1 MTFRANI
8 AAVLLLMSH
17 ALYSQ
22 DAFVIDWDFTG
33 QSFKDFVLKTESQ
46 YPVRFFFNDEWVSDL
61 TLGSYSGKRIL
72 NEILDTLFDGKSIY
86 WYGIEAGNIILTK
99 PYAIKQ
105 IKEKQADELSFMPGI
120 DYSEN
125 REAKITGENLVTDIG
140 NPSDKDKPG
149 KVTLSGYI
157 IDKESREPVAGV
169 TVYVPELSAGTI
181 SNSFGFYKIDMP
193 RGTYSVKFT
202 FIGMK
207 ERVFNLNMFGSGEL
221 NAEMNSVLVPL
232 KEAVITA
239 EKDIHLQR
247 FETGVEKVNITTFR
261 LMPTSMGESDIIKS
275 VLLIPGVNSVGEGS
289 SGFNVR
295 GGSAGQNLILLYG
308 APVYNPSHLFGFFSA
323 VNSDIIGD
331 VTLYKG
337 GIPGKYG
344 GRLSS
349 VMEII
354 PREGNRR
361 EFAGNAG
368 ISPVTAHFT
377 IEGPVR
383 EDTIF
388 YHIAGRTTYSDWLLR
403 FIDNPSISNS
413 SAYFGDLNAR
423 IAFDINRKNKMD
435 LSAYYSYDSFRLNSD
450 TTYRYQNNIISL
462 RWRHYFSSRFFSAFT
477 VYNSFYKYDIT
488 SLRVPQEAFELTHR
502 INSTGFKA
510 DFNWFKGRNEF
521 NFGADLNRYDVM
533 PGSFMPA
540 HDSSIVI
547 PNTIEGQK
555 AIEAALYF
563 EDKYILT
570 DYLSVD
576 AGLRFSSFYAM
587 GPQTVYT
594 YNPDFTKSASSV
606 TDTTAYANRDNYKTY
621 SGPELRLSA
630 NFRLDN
636 YSSLKLNYNHTKQYL
651 HLLSNTASISPSDT
665 WKLSDAYIKPET
677 GDQIAA
683 GYYRVL
689 NKNKIEISA
698 EVYYKWMDNMVD
710 FKGGTDLVMNE
721 AIERDIV
728 NVYGKAYGME
738 FLVKKPGGRVRWSI
752 GYTWSRVL
760 TKSKGTFDDE
770 LINSGKW
777 FPANYDKPHDLIL
790 TFNTLF
796 SRRVSFSANY
806 VFSSG
811 RPVTY
816 PVTTYSIDGIV
827 ITHYSDRNKYRIPYY
842 SRFDFSVKIS
852 GNLKSDK
859 IAQPH
864 WIFSIYN
871 FTGRDNVYSAYFKSA
886 NNTVKGYYLTVFSK
900 PIPSLSFNF
909 DF

>member
-1 MTFRANI
+1 
-8 AAVLLLMSH
+8 
-17 ALYSQ
+17 
-22 DAFVIDWDFTG
+22 
-33 QSFKDFVLKTESQ
+33 
-46 YPVRFFFNDEWVSDL
+46 
-61 TLGSYSGKRIL
+61 
-72 NEILDTLFDGKSIY
+72 
-86 WYGIEAGNIILTK
+86 
-99 PYAIKQ
+99 
-105 IKEKQADELSFMPGI
+105 MPG
-120 DYSEN
+120 
-125 REAKITGENLVTDIG
+125 T
-140 NPSDKDKPG
+140 
-149 KVTLSGYI
+149 
-157 IDKESREPVAGV
+157 
-169 TVYVPELSAGTI
+169 
-181 SNSFGFYKIDMP
+181 
-193 RGTYSVKFT
+193 
-202 FIGMK
+202 
-207 ERVFNLNMFGSGEL
+207 
-221 NAEMNSVLVPL
+221 
-232 KEAVITA
+232 
-239 EKDIHLQR
+239 
-247 FETGVEKVNITTFR
+247 
-261 LMPTSMGESDIIKS
+261 
-275 VLLIPGVNSVGEGS
+275 
-289 SGFNVR
+289 
-295 GGSAGQNLILLYG
+295 
-308 APVYNPSHLFGFFSA
+308 
-323 VNSDIIGD
+323 
-331 VTLYKG
+331 
-337 GIPGKYG
+337 
-344 GRLSS
+344 
-349 VMEII
+349 
-354 PREGNRR
+354 
-361 EFAGNAG
+361 
-368 ISPVTAHFT
+368 
-377 IEGPVR
+377 
-383 EDTIF
+383 
-388 YHIAGRTTYSDWLLR
+388 
-403 FIDNPSISNS
+403 
-413 SAYFGDLNAR
+413 
-423 IAFDINRKNKMD
+423 
-435 LSAYYSYDSFRLNSD
+435 
-450 TTYRYQNNIISL
+450 
-462 RWRHYFSSRFFSAFT
+462 
-477 VYNSFYKYDIT
+477 
-488 SLRVPQEAFELTHR
+488 
-502 INSTGFKA
+502 
-510 DFNWFKGRNEF
+510 
-521 NFGADLNRYDVM
+521 
-533 PGSFMPA
+533 FMPA
-540 HDSSIVI
+540 NDSSIVI

-594 YNPDFTKSASSV
+594 YNPDFTRSASSV
-606 TDTTAYANRDNYKTY
+606 TDTTAYSNRDNYKTY

-665 WKLSDAYIKPET
+665 WKLSDAYIQPET

-721 AIERDIV
+721 AIERDLI

-760 TKSKGTFDDE
+760 TRSKGTFDDE

-871 FTGRDNVYSAYFKSA
+871 FTGRDNVYSAYFKSL